1 MKQGKKVSK
10 AKSDKVPRLRK
21 PEEMSLEAWQV
32 ALRRQYATE
41 QRLKVRNVGGRP
53 VFSEFEVANPQ
64 TKGVYRVAIRG
75 EGLGV
80 NFCSCPDFATNTL
93 GTCKHIEFLLAKL
106 RRQRGG
112 EAALAG
118 GYQPPFSEV
127 YLRYGAKREVVFK
140 PGAECPESLKRLA
153 AKFFDASGVLLPGA
167 VRQFHTFLARAGHGG
182 PQAGGGHDGHEVRCY
197 DDALAFVSQMR
208 DREELVGRIER
219 AFPDGADGPA
229 WQGLLKVP
237 LYAYQRQGALFAAKA
252 GRCLIADD
260 MGLGKTIQAIA
271 AAEILARHADIRRAL
286 VICPTSLKHQ
296 WQREIE
302 KFAGRSAVVV
312 EGLTAA
318 RDRLYAAEGFY
329 KIVNYDVVHRDL
341 AAIRRGRYDLI
352 VLDEAQRIKN
362 WKTRAA
368 KAVKQLQSDCAFVL
382 TGTPLENRLEE
393 LHSIV
398 EFVDRHRLGPMF
410 RFLATHQHVDE
421 GGRVVGYRRLDEISR
436 TLEPMLVRR
445 TKTEVLTELPERLEK
460 RFFVPMT
467 DQQMRHH
474 EENRVIVGRI
484 VLKWRR
490 FGYISEIDQKRLT
503 CALQNMRM
511 SCNST
516 YLLDKQTDH
525 GHKADELASL
535 LEEVLEDRDAKAVIF
550 SQWLRMHELI
560 VRRLE
565 RRGLEHVLFHGGV
578 PGPRRKD
585 LLARFR
591 DDPACRLFLA
601 TDAGGV
607 GLNLQHA
614 SVVANMDLP
623 WNPAVLEQRIGR
635 VHRLGQHRPVRVVN
649 FIAKNTIEESM
660 LGLLSFKKS
669 VFSGVLDGG
678 ESEVFLGGT
687 RLKQF
692 MDAVDKA
699 AGAIPGPTPS
709 ADADGGSGQAAQAH
723 AAQAAQ
729 AEEIQAAQ
737 AQAGQPASAPG
748 AQAASGQPVEGAA
761 PPAATR
767 GQEPM
772 PLPLPPSTTP
782 GAGQQAQPAHGP
794 GSPGSPIITPRA
806 VGDLLSA
813 GAALLN
819 QLGQSLRQA
828 PDTGPQRDIPGG
840 LGSLLSR
847 DDATGQTYLKLP
859 LPNQD
864 VLQPL
869 LNLLL
874 AFADRGR

>member
-1 MKQGKKVSK
+1 MMRLNKVSKKVSK
-10 AKSDKVPRLRK
+10 AKAGKVPRLRK
-21 PEEMSLEAWQV
+21 PEEMTLEAWQV

-41 QRLKVRNVGGRP
+41 QAFKVKNIGGRP
-53 VFSEFEVANPQ
+53 VFSEFEVTNPQ
-64 TKGVYRVAIRG
+64 TKRTYRLAIRG

-80 NFCSCPDFATNTL
+80 NFCSCPDYATNTL
-93 GTCKHIEFLLAKL
+93 GTCKHIEFLLARL
-106 RRQRGG
+106 RRRRGG

-118 GYQPPFSEV
+118 GHQPPFSEV

-140 PGAECPESLKRLA
+140 PGAKCPESLRRLA
-153 AKFFDASGVLLPGA
+153 AKFFDADGVLRPGA
-167 VRQFHTFLARAGHGG
+167 VRQFHTFLGQAGHGD
-182 PQAGGGHDGHEVRCY
+182 PHAGGGKDGHEVRCY
-197 DDALAFVSQMR
+197 DDALVLVSQMR
-208 DREELVGRIER
+208 DREELVKRIQR
-219 AFPDGADGPA
+219 AFPGGADGPA
-229 WQGLLKVP
+229 WEGLLKVP
-237 LYAYQRQGALFAAKA
+237 LYAYQRQGALFAAKV
-252 GRCLIADD
+252 GRCLMADD

-271 AAEILARHADIRRAL
+271 AAEILARHADIRRVL

-302 KFAGRSAVVV
+302 KFAGRLAVVV
-312 EGLTAA
+312 EGPTQA

-341 AAIRRGRYDLI
+341 AAIQRGRYDLI

-368 KAVKQLQSDCAFVL
+368 KAVKQLQSDYAFVL

-410 RFLATHQHVDE
+410 RFLATHQHTDE
-421 GGRVVGYRRLDEISR
+421 SGRVVGYHRLDEISI

-445 TKTEVLTELPERLEK
+445 TKDAVLKELPERLEK

-474 EENRVIVGRI
+474 EDNREIVARI
-484 VLKWRR
+484 VAKWRR
-490 FGYISEIDQKRLT
+490 YGYLSEIDQKRLT

-535 LEEVLEDRDAKAVIF
+535 LEEVMEDRDAKAVIF

-565 RRGLEHVLFHGGV
+565 PRGLEHVMFHGGV
-578 PGPRRKD
+578 PGHKRGD
-585 LLARFR
+585 LVARFR
-591 DDPACRLFLA
+591 EDPACRLFLA

-635 VHRLGQHRPVRVVN
+635 VHRLGQHRPVRVVH
-649 FIAKNTIEESM
+649 FIAKGTIEESM
-660 LGLLSFKKS
+660 LGLLAFKKS

-678 ESEVFLGGT
+678 EREVFLGGT

-692 MDAVDKA
+692 MDTVDKA
-699 AGAIPGPTPS
+699 TGAIPSPMPS
-709 ADADGGSGQAAQAH
+709 DDSAGGNGRAAQDARAAEVQAA
-723 AAQAAQ
+723 
-729 AEEIQAAQ
+729 EIQAAE
-737 AQAGQPASAPG
+737 AAQPARAAEIQAAEAPSAP
-748 AQAASGQPVEGAA
+748 
-761 PPAATR
+761 R

-772 PLPLPPSTTP
+772 GLPLPQSATS
-782 GAGQQAQPAHGP
+782 GAGRQAQFVG
-794 GSPGSPIITPRA
+794 GPGSPIITPRA

-828 PDTGPQRDIPGG
+828 SDSRPDRGIPAGLGG
-840 LGSLLSR
+840 LLTR
-847 DDATGQTYLKLP
+847 DDATGQTYMKLP

-869 LNLLL
+869 LNLLH
-874 AFADRGR
+874 AFANRDR